1 MRRPAAALLGL
12 ALAGCAHGELRVARL
27 AGVAAMPAPARVR
40 VVRRAEDVPPG
51 QEVAFLELTG
61 DDGDL
66 ELTEMV
72 ETLRAA
78 ARALGAD
85 VVAMVR
91 VDRVAGAVRVVA
103 VAMRRAAQAVSE

>member
-1 MRRPAAALLGL
+1 MSRLLLLL

-27 AGVAAMPAPARVR
+27 AGVAALPPPARVR
-40 VVRRAEDVPPG
+40 VVRRQQDVPRAR
-51 QEVAFLELTG
+51 EIAWIELTG
-61 DDGDL
+61 DDDDL

-72 ETLRAA
+72 TTLRET

-85 VVAMVR
+85 LVAMVR

-103 VAMRRAAQAVSE
+103 VAMRRVSE